1 MKEFPAWIRPG
12 VTTTLLWY
20 DGMGETSDDYRLYQV
35 AGPVLE
41 QPPASPYFL
50 LAPLGQSDFAGRLYR
65 SEVSPEDL
73 RGFLRACEVA
83 EGRLTEDLDFVAAR
97 RRAPVLPVLDAWAQ
111 TASGETL
118 PYDRGIDAFLLPD
131 ANPLFVTAEAF
142 ACVLRER
149 DRFGATWVCEE
160 CGEADDAA
168 VFLWT
173 THRDDVVQVRLAI
186 ENQGGVW
193 TCRLHPFT
201 FRKEEGT
208 HA

>member
-50 LAPLGQSDFAGRLYR
+50 LAPLARSDFAGRLYR

-83 EGRLTEDLDFVAAR
+83 EGRLTEDLDFVAAL

-111 TASGETL
+111 TASGEIV

-142 ACVLRER
+142 ASVLRER

-160 CGEADDAA
+160 CGEAEDAA

-186 ENQGGVW
+186 ENHGGVW

-201 FRKEEGT
+201 FRKEEGA